1 LISDAAWGKTLDIQ
15 LHTGV
20 ASMAHSNEHDHASA
34 MDYPAHE
41 DTYHGFVHLLIYLSY
56 IKVMYSYGFLKIH
69 VNAMVYI

>member
-41 DTYHGFVHLLIYLSY
+41 DTYHGFVHMITWGT
-56 IKVMYSYGFLKIH
+56 ITVVCIVVGMAIFL
-69 VNAMVYI
+69 V